1 MCLSFVSAF
10 NIEAPATVQAGT
22 EVTLHL
28 SDIDTHN
35 PLTVSLVLVQA
46 EYPSFTNLV
55 PDAFLNSTTTTVH
68 IPVADHGW
76 VFSSSYRPFGY

>member
-22 EVTLHL
+22 EVTLHF
-28 SDIDTHN
+28 SDIDTHS

-46 EYPSFTNLV
+46 DYQSFSNLTS
-55 PDAFLNSTTTTVH
+55 DALLDSTTTTVY
-68 IPVADHGW
+68 IPAVNHGW
-76 VFSSSYRPFGY
+76 VFSSRRFVY